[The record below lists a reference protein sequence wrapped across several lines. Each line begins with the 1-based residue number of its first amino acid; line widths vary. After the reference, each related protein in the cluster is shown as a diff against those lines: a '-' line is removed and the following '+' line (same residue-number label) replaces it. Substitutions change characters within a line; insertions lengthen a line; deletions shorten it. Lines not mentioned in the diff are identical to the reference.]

1 MGMRAMYWGRVTR
14 IMDLAF
20 WRDLS
25 LFYLLTMQLVVT
37 LVTAVVLYFVV
48 RGVMIA
54 RRQATNGVKLAR
66 YYVGIG
72 RDQTARFADKAAEPL
87 VRAHGEAA
95 REAAVARALLPGGAS
110 NSKQPDLSKE

>member
-1 MGMRAMYWGRVTR
+1 
-14 IMDLAF
+14 MDLAF

-37 LVTAVVLYFVV
+37 LLTVVVLYFVV

-54 RRQATNGVKLAR
+54 RRKATNGVKLAR

-72 RDQTARFADKAAEPL
+72 REQTARFADKAAEPL
-87 VRAHGEAA
+87 VRVHGEAA
-95 REAAVARALLPGGAS
+95 REAAVVRSLLPKHGNNS
-110 NSKQPDLSKE
+110 NSTEQTKE

>member
-1 MGMRAMYWGRVTR
+1 
-14 IMDLAF
+14 MDLAF

-37 LVTAVVLYFVV
+37 LLTAVVLYFVV

-54 RRQATNGVKLAR
+54 RRKATNGVRLAR

-72 RDQTARFADKAAEPL
+72 REQSVKFADKAATPL
-87 VRAHGEAA
+87 VRAHGEVA
-95 REAAVARALLPGGAS
+95 RDTAILRALLPGGAS
-110 NSKQPDLSKE
+110 KSRQTDQSKE